1 MRAAGNDLV
10 LSATDVSN
18 FLNCRHRT
26 ALELGEARGKR
37 ARPHFYDPVLEAL
50 FARGLEHERQYV
62 ESLDNAGRQLVNLAA
77 SKDRTE
83 AVARTVDAMRAGADA
98 IVQSALED
106 GNWYGRPD
114 VLLKIHAPSAFGDW
128 AYEIADTKLARE
140 TRGGTILQLGLY
152 SEMLARTQGTRPQRF
167 YVITPDTATPVHE
180 YRVDDYAA
188 YFRLIRGRLEKT
200 VGEDDGVLATANYPE
215 PVDHCDVC
223 PWSSICSQKRRADD
237 HLSLVAGI
245 SRLQRRELESRDPA
259 TLAALAA
266 MPLPLTFKPKRG
278 AVATF
283 ERVREQAR
291 VQLIARETKQAICE
305 VIQPIEAEKGLCRLP
320 EPSPGDLF
328 LDLEGDPFA
337 GEGGR
342 EYLFGIVSIGDAGEP
357 VYRAFW
363 AETAQEEQAAFD
375 TVMSLIMEAW
385 DRDPGMHVYHYAPYE
400 PSAFKRLSCRYAI
413 REQDVDRLLRGG
425 RFVDLYHVVRQGLRA
440 GVERYS
446 IKNMEQFYNFDRSVQ
461 LLDANRSLRVVEQAL
476 ELGRLGTVSPEVRA
490 AVEGYNADD
499 CVSTLRLRDW
509 LETERMGAIGGGADV
524 PRPALKVADASKALN
539 EREQR
544 VAALRERLLAN
555 IPADGLERTAEQWS
569 RWRLAYL
576 LDWHRREAKA
586 GWWEYYRLVE
596 MPEEDLFDEPSAVAG
611 LEFVERVE
619 LVLHKTSGKPTGAVV
634 DRYRYPPQEMEIRGR
649 DEVKRTDGA
658 KFGDVLQSDRAART
672 LDVRKTKK
680 HADTHPTALF
690 AHSHVPTEVLE
701 DAIFRA
707 GESVADGGGE
717 PLVQRLL
724 RAEPPTLRTG
734 AFVACDGESAGDFAV
749 RVADHLDRTVLAI
762 QGPPGAGKTFTGARM
777 VCELVAQGKRV
788 GITATS
794 HSVIRK
800 LLDEV
805 AKMCVGC
812 AVAPRLAHKVG
823 ETDDELSAG
832 GAVAEIDGNEEAL
845 QLLKD
850 GTANVLGGTAWLWAR
865 PDFVQAVDVLFV
877 DEAGQMSLANVL
889 SVAQAAGSIV
899 LLGDPQQ
906 LEQPK
911 KGSHPEG
918 VNDSAL
924 QHILGAHL
932 TIPGDRGIFLPVT
945 WRLAPSICAFTSELF
960 YEGRLTSKP
969 GLEHQQL
976 TAGPVTGSG
985 LWVVEVEH
993 DGNRN
998 ASDEEV
1004 EAIAVLVA
1012 KFTVPG
1018 SEWIDEDGLARQ
1030 ITGADILVVAPYNAQ
1045 VSRLADR
1052 LKGSDARVGTVDK
1065 FQGQQ
1070 APVVIYSMATSRP
1083 EDAPRGLEF
1092 LYSLN
1097 RLNVATS
1104 RAQCA
1109 VILVASPQ
1117 LFVPDCSTPRQ
1128 MKLVNALCRYREL
1141 ATVSLSA
1148 AAEV

>member
-1 MRAAGNDLV
+1 MRNISDQII
-10 LSATDVSN
+10 LSATDLSN
-18 FLNCRHRT
+18 FLSCRHRT

-37 ARPHFYDPVLEAL
+37 RRPQFHDPLLEAL

-62 ESLDNAGRQLVNLAA
+62 EALEGAGRRIVNLAEIT
-77 SKDRTE
+77 DRTE
-83 AVARTVDAMRAGADA
+83 AVARTVNAMRAGADA
-98 IVQSALED
+98 IVQGALED

-114 VLLKIHAPSAFGDW
+114 VLLMTDAPSTFGAW

-152 SEMLARTQGTRPQRF
+152 CEMLARIQGGRPERF
-167 YVITPDTATPVHE
+167 YVVTPDTAAPVHE

-188 YFRLIRGRLEKT
+188 YFRLIRGRLEET
-200 VGEDDGVLATANYPE
+200 IGEGDEVLAAANYPE

-223 PWSSICSQKRRADD
+223 PWSSVCSQKRRTDD

-245 SRLQRRELESRDPA
+245 SRLQRRELEARDIQ
-259 TLAALAA
+259 TLAALAE
-266 MPLPLTFKPKRG
+266 MPLPLAFKPKRG
-278 AVATF
+278 AAATF

-291 VQLIARETKQAICE
+291 LQLVARETQQPVFE
-305 VIQPIEAEKGLCRLP
+305 VIQPIEPEKGLCRLP
-320 EPSPGDLF
+320 EPSPRDLF

-342 EYLFGIVSIGDAGEP
+342 EYLFGIVSLGEGGEP

-363 AETAQEEQAAFD
+363 AETEQEERAAFD
-375 TVMSLIMEAW
+375 SIMSLIMEAW
-385 DRDPGMHVYHYAPYE
+385 DNDPGTHVYHYAPYE
-400 PSAFKRLSCRYAI
+400 PSAFKRLSCRYAV
-413 REQDVDRLLRGG
+413 REQDVDRLLRAG
-425 RFVDLYHVVRQGLRA
+425 RFVDLYHVVRQSLRA

-446 IKNMEQFYNFDRSVQ
+446 IKNMEQFYGFTRSVQ
-461 LLDANRSLRVVEQAL
+461 LLDASRSLRVMEQAL
-476 ELGRLGTVSPEVRA
+476 ELGRFEIVTPEVRA

-499 CVSTLRLRDW
+499 CLSTLRLRDW
-509 LETERMGAIGGGADV
+509 LETQRAGLTGNGIDI
-524 PRPALKVADASKALN
+524 PRPPPKEAEASETLN

-544 VAALRERLLAN
+544 VAALRERLLADV
-555 IPADGLERTAEQWS
+555 PAEASERTPEQWS

-619 LVLHKTSGKPTGAVV
+619 VVLNKKTGKPTGSVV

-649 DEVKRTDGA
+649 DDVKLTDGV
-658 KFGDVLQSDRAART
+658 KFGDVVQADRGART
-672 LDVRKTKK
+672 LDVRKGKK
-680 HADTHPTALF
+680 HAETHPTALF
-690 AHSHVPTEVLE
+690 AHTHVSTEVLE

-707 GESVADGGGE
+707 GEGVAIGAGAT
-717 PLVQRLL
+717 LVHRLL
-724 RAEPPTLRTG
+724 RADPPTLRTG
-734 AFVACDGESAGDFAV
+734 SFATRDTESAVEFAV
-749 RVADHLDRTVLAI
+749 RIANELDNTVLAI

-777 VCELVAQGKRV
+777 ICALVEQGKRV
-788 GITATS
+788 GVTATS
-794 HSVIRK
+794 HKVIRN
-800 LLDEV
+800 LLDNI
-805 AKMCVGC
+805 ATMSATVGI
-812 AVAPRLAHKVG
+812 ATRLAQKVG
-823 ETDDELSAG
+823 EREEEPNTG
-832 GAVAEIDGNEEAL
+832 GAVTEVEDNGEAL
-845 QLLKD
+845 RLLQD

-865 PDFVQAVDVLFV
+865 DDFAEAVDVLFV

-889 SVAQAAGSIV
+889 AVAQAAGSIV

-918 VNDSAL
+918 VNASAL
-924 QHILGAHL
+924 QHILGEHQ
-932 TIPGDRGIFLPVT
+932 TIPADRGIFLPVT
-945 WRLAPSICAFTSELF
+945 WRLAPRICEFTSEVF
-960 YEGRLTSKP
+960 YERRLTSKP
-969 GLEHQQL
+969 GLEKQQL
-976 TAGPVTGSG
+976 IGGPFTGSG
-985 LWVVEVEH
+985 LWVIEVDH

-1004 EAIAVLVA
+1004 EAVEDLVA
-1012 KFTVPG
+1012 KLTAPG
-1018 SEWIDEDGLARQ
+1018 SRWIDEHGVAKQ
-1030 ITGADILVVAPYNAQ
+1030 TTGEEILVVAPYNAQ
-1045 VSRLADR
+1045 VGRLSDR
-1052 LKGSDARVGTVDK
+1052 LMDTGVSVGTVDK

-1083 EDAPRGLEF
+1083 EEAPRGLEF

-1109 VILVASPQ
+1109 VILVASPH

-1128 MKLVNALCRYREL
+1128 MKLANALCRYREL
-1141 ATVSLSA
+1141 A
-1148 AAEV
+1148 AEFHWVGPG